1 MTKDELVAIGKK
13 MILKDMSDG
22 IVPSDVSD
30 FQTLHEFADAN
41 AYITNNFQIVN
52 DLNLLNDV
60 SQTLNAWLVARSKKT
75 YILLGED
82 AVSEYEENGADG
94 VIEEYE
100 ADEIGYEVKV
110 LDDSMSVAEILYASQ
125 GFYDYL
131 IITKEDFYKLNS

>member
-30 FQTLHEFADAN
+30 FQALHEFADAN

-60 SQTLNAWLVARSKKT
+60 SQILNAWLVARSKKT

-82 AVSEYEENGADG
+82 AVSEY
-94 VIEEYE
+94 
-100 ADEIGYEVKV
+100 
-110 LDDSMSVAEILYASQ
+110 
-125 GFYDYL
+125 
-131 IITKEDFYKLNS
+131 